1 MPQYFPT
8 STTSTTTSTSAT
20 GNLLAAYLYGAL

>member
-20 GNLLAAYLYGAL
+20 GNLAAAYLFGAL